1 MKLSHKLVMVSA
13 AVLMGVSPVLGMA
26 ENTVSV
32 QAATKSTN
40 GVHNTYGK
48 NSKVKVTKTMKFV
61 DRNGKK
67 TSKTAPK
74 GGIYTIWNVKNI
86 DGQVYYSIQ
95 TDLKYWI
102 PATATE
108 GTVTYKSGNTT
119 YTLKSDG
126 KKVTTSTSTKKAV
139 KKTNSN
145 KNTKKVVKE
154 STKKTATKTINGVK
168 YYDLGGGAYIK
179 AVNVDG
185 KAASSTSSLSKG
197 TKAKFVSNSYIY
209 DKNGKRISKYQGKS
223 KFVKGDSVTTYGI
236 QTINGKKYYQ
246 LDKKGT
252 AFVRTVNIDGKTTS
266 NQESSVSNDA
276 ESTKKYDYSLK
287 KNAYIYDKNG
297 KRINKYQGKSKLLK
311 GAAIDVYGIE
321 TIKGKDYYQLDKK
334 GTAFVKAS
342 NVTRT
347 VKATSITM
355 KKNAYIYNGNGD
367 TKKKTVKKGKTVKA
381 TEARYIGTKLYYKI
395 GDNQFVKAANVGKIS
410 GPELEPV
417 NEPDGAATVDTG
429 DNTVDPNVTKVT
441 TINVAPLYN
450 IKGQPDNVRAFG
462 EGQSQQVSELRYIAT
477 SATATPELFYKL
489 SSGRGYLKQSDVA
502 VSGKILTPVNTPEQA
517 RADVT
522 VATAADK
529 TKLLQ
534 DINEATSV
542 KNSEAYK
549 FASSDAKAAYD
560 RAITNGTAVNNDATA
575 TIAQVNEADAA
586 IVSAKA
592 KLNGKKITVSSI
604 SNLTPAEVTSIVQLV
619 ATANNVPESSIQLSN
634 SGALTIVTNGYT
646 QVLNLSDYVTQTSA
660 TSTN

>member
-13 AVLMGVSPVLGMA
+13 AALMSVAPLLGTA
-26 ENTVSV
+26 ENVNTV
-32 QAATKSTN
+32 QAAPKKTT
-40 GVHNTYGK
+40 
-48 NSKVKVTKTMKFV
+48 SKKAANNKITLVRNAYVYDK
-61 DRNGKK
+61 NGKRLDK
-67 TSKTAPK
+67 YMGSAKNTTIAK
-74 GGIYTIWNVKNI
+74 GV
-86 DGQVYYSIQ
+86 
-95 TDLKYWI
+95 
-102 PATATE
+102 
-108 GTVTYKSGNTT
+108 TVT
-119 YTLKSDG
+119 
-126 KKVTTSTSTKKAV
+126 STG
-139 KKTNSN
+139 
-145 KNTKKVVKE
+145 
-154 STKKTATKTINGVK
+154 TKTINGVK

-534 DINEATSV
+534 DINEA
-542 KNSEAYK
+542 
-549 FASSDAKAAYD
+549 
-560 RAITNGTAVNNDATA
+560 
-575 TIAQVNEADAA
+575 DAA

>member
-1 MKLSHKLVMVSA
+1 MVSA
-13 AVLMGVSPVLGMA
+13 AALMSVAPLLGTA
-26 ENTVSV
+26 ENVNTV
-32 QAATKSTN
+32 QAAPKKTT
-40 GVHNTYGK
+40 
-48 NSKVKVTKTMKFV
+48 SKKAASNKITLVRNAYVYDK
-61 DRNGKK
+61 NGKRLDK
-67 TSKTAPK
+67 YMGSAKYTTIAK
-74 GGIYTIWNVKNI
+74 GV
-86 DGQVYYSIQ
+86 
-95 TDLKYWI
+95 
-102 PATATE
+102 
-108 GTVTYKSGNTT
+108 TVT
-119 YTLKSDG
+119 
-126 KKVTTSTSTKKAV
+126 STG
-139 KKTNSN
+139 
-145 KNTKKVVKE
+145 
-154 STKKTATKTINGVK
+154 TKTINGVK

-287 KNAYIYDKNG
+287 KNAYIYDNNG

-367 TKKKTVKKGKTVKA
+367 TKKKTVKKGKTIKA

-395 GDNQFVKAANVGKIS
+395 SDNQFVKAANVGKIS

-489 SSGRGYLKQSDVA
+489 SSGRGYLKDTDVA
-502 VSGKILTPVNTPEQA
+502 VSGKTLTPVNTPEQA
-517 RADVT
+517 REDVT
-522 VATAADK
+522 VATAANK
-529 TKLLQ
+529 AKLLQ

-549 FASSDAKAAYD
+549 LASSDVKAAYD
-560 RAITNGTAVNNDATA
+560 KAISDGTAVNNDATA

-592 KLNGKKITVSSI
+592 KLDGKRVAVANMT
-604 SNLTPAEVTSIVQLV
+604 NLTSDEMAAIIKVV
-619 ATANNVPESSIQLSN
+619 ANANNVAESSVQL
-634 SGALTIVTNGYT
+634 TTNGSLSISVNGAA
-646 QVLNLSDYVTQTSA
+646 QILNLGDYVTQA
-660 TSTN
+660 AVANN

>member
-1 MKLSHKLVMVSA
+1 MVSA
-13 AVLMGVSPVLGMA
+13 AALMSVAPLLGTA
-26 ENTVSV
+26 ENVNTV
-32 QAATKSTN
+32 QAAPKKTT
-40 GVHNTYGK
+40 
-48 NSKVKVTKTMKFV
+48 SKKAASNKITLVRNAYVYDK
-61 DRNGKK
+61 NGKRLDK
-67 TSKTAPK
+67 YMGSAKYTTIAK
-74 GGIYTIWNVKNI
+74 GV
-86 DGQVYYSIQ
+86 
-95 TDLKYWI
+95 
-102 PATATE
+102 
-108 GTVTYKSGNTT
+108 TVT
-119 YTLKSDG
+119 
-126 KKVTTSTSTKKAV
+126 STG
-139 KKTNSN
+139 
-145 KNTKKVVKE
+145 
-154 STKKTATKTINGVK
+154 TKTINGVK

-287 KNAYIYDKNG
+287 KNAYIYDNNG

-395 GDNQFVKAANVGKIS
+395 SDNQFVKAANVGKIS

-489 SSGRGYLKQSDVA
+489 SSGRGYLKKSDVA
-502 VSGKILTPVNTPEQA
+502 VSGKILTPVNTLEQA

-522 VATAADK
+522 VATAANK
-529 TKLLQ
+529 AKLLQ

-549 FASSDAKAAYD
+549 LASSDVKAAYD
-560 RAITNGTAVNNDATA
+560 KAISDGTTVNNDATA

-592 KLNGKKITVSSI
+592 KLDGKRVAVANMT
-604 SNLTPAEVTSIVQLV
+604 NLTSDEMAAIIKVV
-619 ATANNVPESSIQLSN
+619 ANANNVAESSVQL
-634 SGALTIVTNGYT
+634 TTNGSLSISVNGAA
-646 QVLNLSDYVTQTSA
+646 QILNLGDYVTQA
-660 TSTN
+660 AVANN

>member
-1 MKLSHKLVMVSA
+1 MVSA
-13 AVLMGVSPVLGMA
+13 AALMSVAPLLGTA
-26 ENTVSV
+26 ENVNTV
-32 QAATKSTN
+32 QAA
-40 GVHNTYGK
+40 
-48 NSKVKVTKTMKFV
+48 
-61 DRNGKK
+61 
-67 TSKTAPK
+67 P
-74 GGIYTIWNVKNI
+74 
-86 DGQVYYSIQ
+86 
-95 TDLKYWI
+95 
-102 PATATE
+102 
-108 GTVTYKSGNTT
+108 
-119 YTLKSDG
+119 
-126 KKVTTSTSTKKAV
+126 
-139 KKTNSN
+139 
-145 KNTKKVVKE
+145 
-154 STKKTATKTINGVK
+154 KKTASKKAASNKITLVRNAYVYDKNGKRLDKYMGSAKYTTIAKGVTVTSTGTKTINGVK

-287 KNAYIYDKNG
+287 KNAYIYDNNG

-395 GDNQFVKAANVGKIS
+395 SDNQFVKAANVGKIS

-489 SSGRGYLKQSDVA
+489 SSGRGYLKKSDVA
-502 VSGKILTPVNTPEQA
+502 VSGKILTPVNTQEQA

-522 VATAADK
+522 VATAANK
-529 TKLLQ
+529 AKLLQ

-542 KNSEAYK
+542 KSSEAYK
-549 FASSDAKAAYD
+549 LASSDVKAAYD
-560 RAITNGTAVNNDATA
+560 KAISDGTTVNNDATA

-592 KLNGKKITVSSI
+592 KLDGKRVAVANMT
-604 SNLTPAEVTSIVQLV
+604 NLTSDEIAAIIKVV
-619 ATANNVPESSIQLSN
+619 ANANNVAESSVQL
-634 SGALTIVTNGYT
+634 TTNGSLSISVNGAA
-646 QVLNLSDYVTQTSA
+646 QILNLGDYVTQA
-660 TSTN
+660 AVANN

>member
-13 AVLMGVSPVLGMA
+13 AALMSVAPLLGTA
-26 ENTVSV
+26 ENVNTV
-32 QAATKSTN
+32 QAAPKKTT
-40 GVHNTYGK
+40 
-48 NSKVKVTKTMKFV
+48 SKKAASNKITLVRNAYVYDK
-61 DRNGKK
+61 NGKRLDK
-67 TSKTAPK
+67 YMGSAKYTTIAK
-74 GGIYTIWNVKNI
+74 GV
-86 DGQVYYSIQ
+86 
-95 TDLKYWI
+95 
-102 PATATE
+102 
-108 GTVTYKSGNTT
+108 TVT
-119 YTLKSDG
+119 
-126 KKVTTSTSTKKAV
+126 STG
-139 KKTNSN
+139 
-145 KNTKKVVKE
+145 
-154 STKKTATKTINGVK
+154 TKTINGVK

-347 VKATSITM
+347 VKVTSITM

-395 GDNQFVKAANVGKIS
+395 SDNQFVKAANVGKIS

-489 SSGRGYLKQSDVA
+489 SSGRGYLKRSDVA

-517 RADVT
+517 REDVT
-522 VATAADK
+522 VATAANK
-529 TKLLQ
+529 AKLLQ

-549 FASSDAKAAYD
+549 LASSDVKAAYD
-560 RAITNGTAVNNDATA
+560 KAISDGTTVNNDATA

-592 KLNGKKITVSSI
+592 KLDGKRVAVANMT
-604 SNLTPAEVTSIVQLV
+604 NLTSDEMAAIIKVV
-619 ATANNVPESSIQLSN
+619 ANANNVAESSVQL
-634 SGALTIVTNGYT
+634 TTNGSLSISVNGAA
-646 QVLNLSDYVTQTSA
+646 QILNLGDYVTQA
-660 TSTN
+660 AVANN

>member
-74 GGIYTIWNVKNI
+74 GGSYTIWNVKNI

-126 KKVTTSTSTKKAV
+126 KKVTTSTSTG
-139 KKTNSN
+139 
-145 KNTKKVVKE
+145 
-154 STKKTATKTINGVK
+154 TKTINGVK

-276 ESTKKYDYSLK
+276 ESIKKYDYSLK

-395 GDNQFVKAANVGKIS
+395 SDNQFVKAANVGKIS

-429 DNTVDPNVTKVT
+429 DNTVDPNVTKAT

-489 SSGRGYLKQSDVA
+489 SSGRGYLKASDVA
-502 VSGKILTPVNTPEQA
+502 VSGKTLTPVNTPEQA
-517 RADVT
+517 REDVT
-522 VATAADK
+522 VATAANK
-529 TKLLQ
+529 AKLLQ

-549 FASSDAKAAYD
+549 LASSDVKAAYD
-560 RAITNGTAVNNDATA
+560 KAISDGTTVNNDATA

-592 KLNGKKITVSSI
+592 KLDGKRVAVANMT
-604 SNLTPAEVTSIVQLV
+604 NLTSDEMAAIIKVV
-619 ATANNVPESSIQLSN
+619 ANANNVAESSVQL
-634 SGALTIVTNGYT
+634 TTNGSLSISVNGAA
-646 QVLNLSDYVTQTSA
+646 QILNLGDYVTQA
-660 TSTN
+660 AVANN

>member
-1 MKLSHKLVMVSA
+1 MVSA
-13 AVLMGVSPVLGMA
+13 AALMSVAPLLGTA
-26 ENTVSV
+26 ENVNTV
-32 QAATKSTN
+32 QAAPKKTT
-40 GVHNTYGK
+40 
-48 NSKVKVTKTMKFV
+48 SKKAASNKITLVRNAYVYDK
-61 DRNGKK
+61 NGKRLDK
-67 TSKTAPK
+67 YMGSAKYTTIAK
-74 GGIYTIWNVKNI
+74 GV
-86 DGQVYYSIQ
+86 
-95 TDLKYWI
+95 
-102 PATATE
+102 
-108 GTVTYKSGNTT
+108 TVT
-119 YTLKSDG
+119 
-126 KKVTTSTSTKKAV
+126 STG
-139 KKTNSN
+139 
-145 KNTKKVVKE
+145 
-154 STKKTATKTINGVK
+154 TKTINGVK

-287 KNAYIYDKNG
+287 KNAYIYDNNG

-395 GDNQFVKAANVGKIS
+395 SDNQFVKAANVGKIS

-489 SSGRGYLKQSDVA
+489 SSGRGYLKDTDVA
-502 VSGKILTPVNTPEQA
+502 VSGKTLTPVNTPEQA

-522 VATAADK
+522 VATAANK
-529 TKLLQ
+529 AKLLQ

-549 FASSDAKAAYD
+549 LASSDVKAAYD
-560 RAITNGTAVNNDATA
+560 KAISDGTTVNNDATA

-592 KLNGKKITVSSI
+592 KLDGKRVAVANMT
-604 SNLTPAEVTSIVQLV
+604 NLTSDEIAAIIKVV
-619 ATANNVPESSIQLSN
+619 ANANNVAESSVQL
-634 SGALTIVTNGYT
+634 TTNGSLSISVNGAA
-646 QVLNLSDYVTQTSA
+646 QILNLGDYVTQA
-660 TSTN
+660 AVANN

>member
-13 AVLMGVSPVLGMA
+13 AALMSVAPLLGTA
-26 ENTVSV
+26 ENVNTV
-32 QAATKSTN
+32 QAAPKKTT
-40 GVHNTYGK
+40 
-48 NSKVKVTKTMKFV
+48 SKKAANNKITLVRNAYVYDK
-61 DRNGKK
+61 NGKRLDK
-67 TSKTAPK
+67 YMGSAKYTTIAK
-74 GGIYTIWNVKNI
+74 GV
-86 DGQVYYSIQ
+86 
-95 TDLKYWI
+95 
-102 PATATE
+102 
-108 GTVTYKSGNTT
+108 TVT
-119 YTLKSDG
+119 
-126 KKVTTSTSTKKAV
+126 STG
-139 KKTNSN
+139 
-145 KNTKKVVKE
+145 
-154 STKKTATKTINGVK
+154 TKTINGVK

-287 KNAYIYDKNG
+287 KNAYIYDNNG

-395 GDNQFVKAANVGKIS
+395 SDNQFVKAANVGKIS

-502 VSGKILTPVNTPEQA
+502 VSGKTLIIPVNTPEQA
-517 RADVT
+517 REDVT
-522 VATAADK
+522 VATAANK
-529 TKLLQ
+529 AKLLQ

-542 KNSEAYK
+542 KSSKAYK
-549 FASSDAKAAYD
+549 LASSDVKAAYD
-560 RAITNGTAVNNDATA
+560 KAISDGTIVNNDATA

-592 KLNGKKITVSSI
+592 KLDGKRVAVANMT
-604 SNLTPAEVTSIVQLV
+604 NLTSDEMAAIIKVV
-619 ATANNVPESSIQLSN
+619 ANANNVAESSVQL
-634 SGALTIVTNGYT
+634 TTNGSLSISVNGAA
-646 QVLNLSDYVTQTSA
+646 QILNLGDYVTQA
-660 TSTN
+660 AVANN

>member
-1 MKLSHKLVMVSA
+1 MRYLSMKLSHKLVMVSA
-13 AVLMGVSPVLGMA
+13 AALMSVAPLLGTA
-26 ENTVSV
+26 ENVNTV
-32 QAATKSTN
+32 QAAPKKTT
-40 GVHNTYGK
+40 
-48 NSKVKVTKTMKFV
+48 SKKAASNKITLVRNAYVYDK
-61 DRNGKK
+61 NGKRLDK
-67 TSKTAPK
+67 YMGSAKYTTIAK
-74 GGIYTIWNVKNI
+74 GV
-86 DGQVYYSIQ
+86 
-95 TDLKYWI
+95 
-102 PATATE
+102 
-108 GTVTYKSGNTT
+108 TVT
-119 YTLKSDG
+119 
-126 KKVTTSTSTKKAV
+126 STG
-139 KKTNSN
+139 
-145 KNTKKVVKE
+145 
-154 STKKTATKTINGVK
+154 TKTINGVK

-276 ESTKKYDYSLK
+276 ESTKRYDYSLK

-395 GDNQFVKAANVGKIS
+395 SDNQFVKAANVGKIS

-489 SSGRGYLKQSDVA
+489 SSGRGYLKDTDVA
-502 VSGKILTPVNTPEQA
+502 VSGKTLTPVNTPEQA
-517 RADVT
+517 REDVT
-522 VATAADK
+522 VATAANK
-529 TKLLQ
+529 AKLLQ

-549 FASSDAKAAYD
+549 LASSDVKAAYD
-560 RAITNGTAVNNDATA
+560 KAISDGTTVNNDATA

-592 KLNGKKITVSSI
+592 KLDGKRVAVANMT
-604 SNLTPAEVTSIVQLV
+604 NLTSDEMAAIIKVV
-619 ATANNVPESSIQLSN
+619 ANANNVAESSVQL
-634 SGALTIVTNGYT
+634 TTNGSLSISVNGAA
-646 QVLNLSDYVTQTSA
+646 QILNLGDYVTQA
-660 TSTN
+660 AVANN

>member
-1 MKLSHKLVMVSA
+1 MVSA
-13 AVLMGVSPVLGMA
+13 AALMSVAPLLGTA
-26 ENTVSV
+26 ENVNTV
-32 QAATKSTN
+32 QAAPKKTT
-40 GVHNTYGK
+40 
-48 NSKVKVTKTMKFV
+48 SKKAASNKITLVRNAYVYDK
-61 DRNGKK
+61 NGKRLDK
-67 TSKTAPK
+67 YMGSAKYTTIAK
-74 GGIYTIWNVKNI
+74 GV
-86 DGQVYYSIQ
+86 
-95 TDLKYWI
+95 
-102 PATATE
+102 
-108 GTVTYKSGNTT
+108 TVT
-119 YTLKSDG
+119 
-126 KKVTTSTSTKKAV
+126 STG
-139 KKTNSN
+139 
-145 KNTKKVVKE
+145 
-154 STKKTATKTINGVK
+154 TKTINGVK

-395 GDNQFVKAANVGKIS
+395 SDNQFVKAANVGKIS

-489 SSGRGYLKQSDVA
+489 SSGRGYLKASDVA
-502 VSGKILTPVNTPEQA
+502 VSGKTLTPVNTQEQA
-517 RADVT
+517 REDVT
-522 VATAADK
+522 VATAANK
-529 TKLLQ
+529 AKLLQ

-549 FASSDAKAAYD
+549 LASSDVKAAYD
-560 RAITNGTAVNNDATA
+560 KAISDGTTVNNDATA

-592 KLNGKKITVSSI
+592 KLDGKRVAVANMT
-604 SNLTPAEVTSIVQLV
+604 NLTSDEIAAIIKVV
-619 ATANNVPESSIQLSN
+619 ANANNVAESSVQL
-634 SGALTIVTNGYT
+634 TTNGSLSISVNGAA
-646 QVLNLSDYVTQTSA
+646 QILNLGDYVTQA
-660 TSTN
+660 AVANN

>member
-1 MKLSHKLVMVSA
+1 MVSA
-13 AVLMGVSPVLGMA
+13 AALMSVAPLLGTA
-26 ENTVSV
+26 ENVNTV
-32 QAATKSTN
+32 QAAPKKTT
-40 GVHNTYGK
+40 
-48 NSKVKVTKTMKFV
+48 SKKAASNKITLVRNAYVYDK
-61 DRNGKK
+61 NGKRLDK
-67 TSKTAPK
+67 YMGSAKYTTIAK
-74 GGIYTIWNVKNI
+74 GV
-86 DGQVYYSIQ
+86 
-95 TDLKYWI
+95 
-102 PATATE
+102 
-108 GTVTYKSGNTT
+108 TVT
-119 YTLKSDG
+119 
-126 KKVTTSTSTKKAV
+126 STG
-139 KKTNSN
+139 
-145 KNTKKVVKE
+145 
-154 STKKTATKTINGVK
+154 TKTINGVK

-287 KNAYIYDKNG
+287 KNAYIYDNNG

-395 GDNQFVKAANVGKIS
+395 SDNQFVKAANVGKIS

-489 SSGRGYLKQSDVA
+489 SSGRGYLKDSDVA
-502 VSGKILTPVNTPEQA
+502 VSGKTLTPVNTPEQA
-517 RADVT
+517 REDVT
-522 VATAADK
+522 VATAANK
-529 TKLLQ
+529 AKLLQ

-542 KNSEAYK
+542 KSSEAYK
-549 FASSDAKAAYD
+549 LASSDVKAAYD
-560 RAITNGTAVNNDATA
+560 KAISDGTTVNNDATA

-592 KLNGKKITVSSI
+592 KLDGKRVAVANMT
-604 SNLTPAEVTSIVQLV
+604 NLTSDEMAAIIKVV
-619 ATANNVPESSIQLSN
+619 ANANNVAESSVQL
-634 SGALTIVTNGYT
+634 TTNGSLSISVNGAA
-646 QVLNLSDYVTQTSA
+646 QILNLGDYVTQA
-660 TSTN
+660 AVANN

>member
-13 AVLMGVSPVLGMA
+13 AALMSVAPLLGTA
-26 ENTVSV
+26 ENVNTV
-32 QAATKSTN
+32 QAAPKKTT
-40 GVHNTYGK
+40 
-48 NSKVKVTKTMKFV
+48 SKKAASNKITLVRNAYVYDK
-61 DRNGKK
+61 NGKRLDK
-67 TSKTAPK
+67 YMGSAKYTTIAK
-74 GGIYTIWNVKNI
+74 GV
-86 DGQVYYSIQ
+86 
-95 TDLKYWI
+95 
-102 PATATE
+102 
-108 GTVTYKSGNTT
+108 TVT
-119 YTLKSDG
+119 
-126 KKVTTSTSTKKAV
+126 STG
-139 KKTNSN
+139 
-145 KNTKKVVKE
+145 
-154 STKKTATKTINGVK
+154 TKTINGVK

-266 NQESSVSNDA
+266 SQESSVSNDA

-287 KNAYIYDKNG
+287 KNAYIYDNNG

-395 GDNQFVKAANVGKIS
+395 SDNQFVKAANVGKIS

-502 VSGKILTPVNTPEQA
+502 VSGKTLTPVNTREQA
-517 RADVT
+517 REDVT
-522 VATAADK
+522 VATAANK
-529 TKLLQ
+529 AKLLQ

-549 FASSDAKAAYD
+549 LASSDVKAAYD
-560 RAITNGTAVNNDATA
+560 KAISDGTTVNNDATA

-592 KLNGKKITVSSI
+592 KLDGKRVAVANMT
-604 SNLTPAEVTSIVQLV
+604 NLTSDEMAAIIKVV
-619 ATANNVPESSIQLSN
+619 ANANNVAESSVQL
-634 SGALTIVTNGYT
+634 TTNGSLSISVNGAA
-646 QVLNLSDYVTQTSA
+646 QILNLGDYVTQA
-660 TSTN
+660 AVANN

>member
-13 AVLMGVSPVLGMA
+13 AALMSVAPLLGTA
-26 ENTVSV
+26 ENVNTV
-32 QAATKSTN
+32 QAAPKKTT
-40 GVHNTYGK
+40 
-48 NSKVKVTKTMKFV
+48 SKKAASNKITLVRNAYVYDK
-61 DRNGKK
+61 NGKRLDK
-67 TSKTAPK
+67 YMGSAKYTTIAK
-74 GGIYTIWNVKNI
+74 GV
-86 DGQVYYSIQ
+86 
-95 TDLKYWI
+95 
-102 PATATE
+102 
-108 GTVTYKSGNTT
+108 TVT
-119 YTLKSDG
+119 
-126 KKVTTSTSTKKAV
+126 STG
-139 KKTNSN
+139 
-145 KNTKKVVKE
+145 
-154 STKKTATKTINGVK
+154 TKTINGVK

-287 KNAYIYDKNG
+287 KNAYIYDNNG

-395 GDNQFVKAANVGKIS
+395 SDNQFVKAANVGKIS

-489 SSGRGYLKQSDVA
+489 SSGRGYLKDSDVA
-502 VSGKILTPVNTPEQA
+502 VSGKTLTPVNTLEQA
-517 RADVT
+517 KEDVT
-522 VATAADK
+522 VATAANK
-529 TKLLQ
+529 AKLLQ

-549 FASSDAKAAYD
+549 LASSDVKAAYD
-560 RAITNGTAVNNDATA
+560 KAISDGTTVNNDATA

-592 KLNGKKITVSSI
+592 KLDGKRVAVANMT
-604 SNLTPAEVTSIVQLV
+604 NLTSDEMAAIIKVV
-619 ATANNVPESSIQLSN
+619 ANANNVAESSVQL
-634 SGALTIVTNGYT
+634 TTNGSLSISVNGAA
-646 QVLNLSDYVTQTSA
+646 QILNLGDYVTQA
-660 TSTN
+660 AVANN

>member
-1 MKLSHKLVMVSA
+1 MVSA
-13 AVLMGVSPVLGMA
+13 AALMSVAPLLGTA
-26 ENTVSV
+26 ENVNTV
-32 QAATKSTN
+32 QAAPKKTT
-40 GVHNTYGK
+40 
-48 NSKVKVTKTMKFV
+48 SKKAASNKITLVRNAYVYDK
-61 DRNGKK
+61 NGKRLDK
-67 TSKTAPK
+67 YMGSAKYTTIAK
-74 GGIYTIWNVKNI
+74 GV
-86 DGQVYYSIQ
+86 
-95 TDLKYWI
+95 
-102 PATATE
+102 
-108 GTVTYKSGNTT
+108 TVT
-119 YTLKSDG
+119 
-126 KKVTTSTSTKKAV
+126 STG
-139 KKTNSN
+139 
-145 KNTKKVVKE
+145 
-154 STKKTATKTINGVK
+154 TKTINGVK

-287 KNAYIYDKNG
+287 KNAYIYDNNG

-395 GDNQFVKAANVGKIS
+395 SDNQFVKAANVGKIS

-489 SSGRGYLKQSDVA
+489 SSGRGYLKYSDVA
-502 VSGKILTPVNTPEQA
+502 VSGKTLTPVNTPEQA

-522 VATAADK
+522 VATAANK
-529 TKLLQ
+529 AKLLQ

-549 FASSDAKAAYD
+549 LASSDVKAAYD
-560 RAITNGTAVNNDATA
+560 KAISDGTTVNNDATA

-592 KLNGKKITVSSI
+592 KLDGKRVAVANMT
-604 SNLTPAEVTSIVQLV
+604 NLTSDEMAAIIKVV
-619 ATANNVPESSIQLSN
+619 ANANNVAESSVQL
-634 SGALTIVTNGYT
+634 TTNGSLSISVNGAA
-646 QVLNLSDYVTQTSA
+646 QILNLGDYVTQA
-660 TSTN
+660 AVANN

>member
-1 MKLSHKLVMVSA
+1 MVSA
-13 AVLMGVSPVLGMA
+13 AALMSVAPLLGTA
-26 ENTVSV
+26 ENVNTV
-32 QAATKSTN
+32 QAA
-40 GVHNTYGK
+40 
-48 NSKVKVTKTMKFV
+48 
-61 DRNGKK
+61 
-67 TSKTAPK
+67 P
-74 GGIYTIWNVKNI
+74 
-86 DGQVYYSIQ
+86 
-95 TDLKYWI
+95 
-102 PATATE
+102 
-108 GTVTYKSGNTT
+108 
-119 YTLKSDG
+119 
-126 KKVTTSTSTKKAV
+126 
-139 KKTNSN
+139 
-145 KNTKKVVKE
+145 
-154 STKKTATKTINGVK
+154 KKTASKKAASNKITLVRNAYVYDKNGKRLDKYMGSAKYTTIAKGVTVTSTGTKTINGVK

-287 KNAYIYDKNG
+287 KNAYIYDNNG

-395 GDNQFVKAANVGKIS
+395 SDNQFVKAANVGKIS

-489 SSGRGYLKQSDVA
+489 SSGRGYLKDSDVA
-502 VSGKILTPVNTPEQA
+502 VSGKTLTPVNTQEQA
-517 RADVT
+517 KEDVT
-522 VATAADK
+522 VATAANK
-529 TKLLQ
+529 AKLLQ

-549 FASSDAKAAYD
+549 LASSDVKAAYD
-560 RAITNGTAVNNDATA
+560 KAISDGTAVNNDATA

-592 KLNGKKITVSSI
+592 KLDGKRVAVANMT
-604 SNLTPAEVTSIVQLV
+604 NLTSDEMAAIIKVV
-619 ATANNVPESSIQLSN
+619 ANANNVAESSVQL
-634 SGALTIVTNGYT
+634 TTNGSLSISVNGAA
-646 QVLNLSDYVTQTSA
+646 QILNLGDYVTQA
-660 TSTN
+660 AVANN

>member
-1 MKLSHKLVMVSA
+1 MVSA
-13 AVLMGVSPVLGMA
+13 AALMSVAPLLGTA
-26 ENTVSV
+26 ENVNTV
-32 QAATKSTN
+32 QAAPKKTT
-40 GVHNTYGK
+40 
-48 NSKVKVTKTMKFV
+48 SKKAASNKITLVRNAYVYDK
-61 DRNGKK
+61 NGKRLDK
-67 TSKTAPK
+67 YMGSAKYTTIAK
-74 GGIYTIWNVKNI
+74 GV
-86 DGQVYYSIQ
+86 
-95 TDLKYWI
+95 
-102 PATATE
+102 
-108 GTVTYKSGNTT
+108 TVT
-119 YTLKSDG
+119 
-126 KKVTTSTSTKKAV
+126 STG
-139 KKTNSN
+139 
-145 KNTKKVVKE
+145 
-154 STKKTATKTINGVK
+154 TKTINGVK

-287 KNAYIYDKNG
+287 KNAYIYDNNG

-347 VKATSITM
+347 VKVTSITM

-395 GDNQFVKAANVGKIS
+395 SDNQFVKAANVGKIS

-489 SSGRGYLKQSDVA
+489 SSGRGYLKASDVA
-502 VSGKILTPVNTPEQA
+502 VSGKTLTPVNTQEQA
-517 RADVT
+517 KEDVT
-522 VATAADK
+522 VATAANK
-529 TKLLQ
+529 AKLLQ

-549 FASSDAKAAYD
+549 LASSDVKAAYD
-560 RAITNGTAVNNDATA
+560 KAISDGTTVNNDATA

-592 KLNGKKITVSSI
+592 KLDGKRVAVANMT
-604 SNLTPAEVTSIVQLV
+604 NLTSDEMAAIIKVV
-619 ATANNVPESSIQLSN
+619 ANANNVAESSVQL
-634 SGALTIVTNGYT
+634 TTNGSLSISVNGAA
-646 QVLNLSDYVTQTSA
+646 QILNLGDYVTQA
-660 TSTN
+660 AVANN

>member
-1 MKLSHKLVMVSA
+1 MVSA
-13 AVLMGVSPVLGMA
+13 AALMSVAPLLGTA
-26 ENTVSV
+26 ENVNTV
-32 QAATKSTN
+32 QAAPKKTT
-40 GVHNTYGK
+40 
-48 NSKVKVTKTMKFV
+48 SKKAASNKITLVRNAYVYDK
-61 DRNGKK
+61 NGKRLDK
-67 TSKTAPK
+67 YMGSAKYTTIAK
-74 GGIYTIWNVKNI
+74 GV
-86 DGQVYYSIQ
+86 
-95 TDLKYWI
+95 
-102 PATATE
+102 
-108 GTVTYKSGNTT
+108 TVT
-119 YTLKSDG
+119 
-126 KKVTTSTSTKKAV
+126 STG
-139 KKTNSN
+139 
-145 KNTKKVVKE
+145 
-154 STKKTATKTINGVK
+154 TKTINGVK

-287 KNAYIYDKNG
+287 KNAYIYDNNG

-395 GDNQFVKAANVGKIS
+395 SDNQFVKAANVGKIS

-502 VSGKILTPVNTPEQA
+502 VSGKTLTPVNTQEQA
-517 RADVT
+517 REDVT
-522 VATAADK
+522 VATAANK
-529 TKLLQ
+529 AKLLQ

-542 KNSEAYK
+542 KSSEAYK
-549 FASSDAKAAYD
+549 LASSDVKAAYD
-560 RAITNGTAVNNDATA
+560 KAISDGTTVNNDATA

-592 KLNGKKITVSSI
+592 KLDGKRVAVANMT
-604 SNLTPAEVTSIVQLV
+604 NLTSDEMAAIIKVV
-619 ATANNVPESSIQLSN
+619 ANANNVAESSVQL
-634 SGALTIVTNGYT
+634 TTNGSLSISVNGAA
-646 QVLNLSDYVTQTSA
+646 QILNLGDYVTQA
-660 TSTN
+660 AVANN

>member
-13 AVLMGVSPVLGMA
+13 AALMSVVPLLGTA
-26 ENTVSV
+26 ENVNTV
-32 QAATKSTN
+32 QAAPKKTT
-40 GVHNTYGK
+40 
-48 NSKVKVTKTMKFV
+48 SKKAASNKITLVRNAYVYDK
-61 DRNGKK
+61 NGKRLDK
-67 TSKTAPK
+67 YMGSAKYTTIAK
-74 GGIYTIWNVKNI
+74 GV
-86 DGQVYYSIQ
+86 
-95 TDLKYWI
+95 
-102 PATATE
+102 
-108 GTVTYKSGNTT
+108 TVT
-119 YTLKSDG
+119 
-126 KKVTTSTSTKKAV
+126 STG
-139 KKTNSN
+139 
-145 KNTKKVVKE
+145 
-154 STKKTATKTINGVK
+154 TKTINGVK

-287 KNAYIYDKNG
+287 KNAYIYDNNG

-395 GDNQFVKAANVGKIS
+395 SDNQFVKAANVGKIS

-489 SSGRGYLKQSDVA
+489 SSGRGYLKDTDVA
-502 VSGKILTPVNTPEQA
+502 VSGKTLTPVNTPEQA
-517 RADVT
+517 REDVT
-522 VATAADK
+522 VATAANK
-529 TKLLQ
+529 AKLLQ

-549 FASSDAKAAYD
+549 LASSDVKAAYD
-560 RAITNGTAVNNDATA
+560 KAISDGTTVNNDATA

-592 KLNGKKITVSSI
+592 KLDGKRVAVANMTNLTSDEMAAIIKVVANASNVAESSVQLTTNGSLSI
-604 SNLTPAEVTSIVQLV
+604 SVN
-619 ATANNVPESSIQLSN
+619 
-634 SGALTIVTNGYT
+634 GAAQI
-646 QVLNLSDYVTQTSA
+646 LNLGDYVTQA
-660 TSTN
+660 AVANN

>member
-13 AVLMGVSPVLGMA
+13 AALMSVAPLLGTA
-26 ENTVSV
+26 ENVNTV
-32 QAATKSTN
+32 QAA
-40 GVHNTYGK
+40 
-48 NSKVKVTKTMKFV
+48 
-61 DRNGKK
+61 
-67 TSKTAPK
+67 P
-74 GGIYTIWNVKNI
+74 
-86 DGQVYYSIQ
+86 
-95 TDLKYWI
+95 
-102 PATATE
+102 
-108 GTVTYKSGNTT
+108 
-119 YTLKSDG
+119 
-126 KKVTTSTSTKKAV
+126 
-139 KKTNSN
+139 
-145 KNTKKVVKE
+145 
-154 STKKTATKTINGVK
+154 KKTASKKAASNKITLVRNAYVYDKNGKRLDKYMGSAKYTTIAKGVTVTSTGTKTINGVK

-266 NQESSVSNDA
+266 SQESSVSNDA

-297 KRINKYQGKSKLLK
+297 KRINKYQGKSKILK

-395 GDNQFVKAANVGKIS
+395 SDNQFVKAANVGKIS

-489 SSGRGYLKQSDVA
+489 SSGRGYLKKSDVA

-522 VATAADK
+522 VATAANK
-529 TKLLQ
+529 AKLLQ

-549 FASSDAKAAYD
+549 LASSDVKAAYD
-560 RAITNGTAVNNDATA
+560 KAISDGTTVNNDATA

-592 KLNGKKITVSSI
+592 KLDGKRVAVANMT
-604 SNLTPAEVTSIVQLV
+604 NLTSDEMAAIIKVV
-619 ATANNVPESSIQLSN
+619 ANANNVAESSVQL
-634 SGALTIVTNGYT
+634 TTNGSLSISVNGAA
-646 QVLNLSDYVTQTSA
+646 QILNLGDYVTQA
-660 TSTN
+660 AVANN

>member
-1 MKLSHKLVMVSA
+1 MVSA
-13 AVLMGVSPVLGMA
+13 AALMSVAPLLGTA
-26 ENTVSV
+26 ENVNTV
-32 QAATKSTN
+32 QAAPKKTT
-40 GVHNTYGK
+40 
-48 NSKVKVTKTMKFV
+48 SKKAASNKITLVRNAYVYDK
-61 DRNGKK
+61 NGKRLDK
-67 TSKTAPK
+67 YMGSAKYTTIAK
-74 GGIYTIWNVKNI
+74 GV
-86 DGQVYYSIQ
+86 
-95 TDLKYWI
+95 
-102 PATATE
+102 
-108 GTVTYKSGNTT
+108 TVT
-119 YTLKSDG
+119 
-126 KKVTTSTSTKKAV
+126 STG
-139 KKTNSN
+139 
-145 KNTKKVVKE
+145 
-154 STKKTATKTINGVK
+154 TKTINGVK

-185 KAASSTSSLSKG
+185 KAASSISSLSKG

-287 KNAYIYDKNG
+287 KNAYIYDNNG

-395 GDNQFVKAANVGKIS
+395 SDNQFVKAANVGKIS

-489 SSGRGYLKQSDVA
+489 SSGRGYLKKSDVA
-502 VSGKILTPVNTPEQA
+502 VSGKTLTPVNTPEQA
-517 RADVT
+517 REDVT
-522 VATAADK
+522 VATAANK
-529 TKLLQ
+529 AKLLQ

-549 FASSDAKAAYD
+549 LASSDVKAAYD
-560 RAITNGTAVNNDATA
+560 KAISDGTTVNNDATA

-592 KLNGKKITVSSI
+592 KLDGKRVAVANMT
-604 SNLTPAEVTSIVQLV
+604 NLTSDEMAAIIKVV
-619 ATANNVPESSIQLSN
+619 ANANNVAESSVQL
-634 SGALTIVTNGYT
+634 TTNGSLSISVNGAA
-646 QVLNLSDYVTQTSA
+646 QILNLGDYVTQA
-660 TSTN
+660 AVANN

>member
-1 MKLSHKLVMVSA
+1 MVSA
-13 AVLMGVSPVLGMA
+13 AALMSVAPLLGTA
-26 ENTVSV
+26 ENVNTV
-32 QAATKSTN
+32 QAAPKKTT
-40 GVHNTYGK
+40 
-48 NSKVKVTKTMKFV
+48 SKKAASNKITLVRNAYVYDK
-61 DRNGKK
+61 NGKRLDK
-67 TSKTAPK
+67 YMGSAKYTTIAK
-74 GGIYTIWNVKNI
+74 GV
-86 DGQVYYSIQ
+86 
-95 TDLKYWI
+95 
-102 PATATE
+102 
-108 GTVTYKSGNTT
+108 TVT
-119 YTLKSDG
+119 
-126 KKVTTSTSTKKAV
+126 STG
-139 KKTNSN
+139 
-145 KNTKKVVKE
+145 
-154 STKKTATKTINGVK
+154 TKTINGVK

-287 KNAYIYDKNG
+287 KNAYIYDNNG

-395 GDNQFVKAANVGKIS
+395 SDNQFVKAANVGKIS

-489 SSGRGYLKQSDVA
+489 SSGRGYLKDSDVA
-502 VSGKILTPVNTPEQA
+502 VSGKTLTPVNTPEQA
-517 RADVT
+517 REDVT
-522 VATAADK
+522 VATAANK
-529 TKLLQ
+529 AKLLQ

-542 KNSEAYK
+542 KGSEAYK
-549 FASSDAKAAYD
+549 LASSDVKAAYD
-560 RAITNGTAVNNDATA
+560 KAISDGTTVNNDATA

-592 KLNGKKITVSSI
+592 KLDGKRVAVANMT
-604 SNLTPAEVTSIVQLV
+604 NLTSDEMAAIIKVV
-619 ATANNVPESSIQLSN
+619 ANANNVAESSVQL
-634 SGALTIVTNGYT
+634 TTNGSLSISVNGAA
-646 QVLNLSDYVTQTSA
+646 QILNLGDYVTQA
-660 TSTN
+660 AVANN

>member
-1 MKLSHKLVMVSA
+1 MVSA
-13 AVLMGVSPVLGMA
+13 AALMSVAPLLGTA
-26 ENTVSV
+26 ENVNTV
-32 QAATKSTN
+32 QAAPKKTT
-40 GVHNTYGK
+40 
-48 NSKVKVTKTMKFV
+48 SKKAASNKITLVRNAYVYDK
-61 DRNGKK
+61 NGKRLDK
-67 TSKTAPK
+67 YMGSAKYTTIAK
-74 GGIYTIWNVKNI
+74 GV
-86 DGQVYYSIQ
+86 
-95 TDLKYWI
+95 
-102 PATATE
+102 
-108 GTVTYKSGNTT
+108 TVT
-119 YTLKSDG
+119 
-126 KKVTTSTSTKKAV
+126 STG
-139 KKTNSN
+139 
-145 KNTKKVVKE
+145 
-154 STKKTATKTINGVK
+154 TKTINGVK

-287 KNAYIYDKNG
+287 KNAYIYDNNG

-311 GAAIDVYGIE
+311 GASINVYGIE

-395 GDNQFVKAANVGKIS
+395 SDNQFVKAANVGKIS

-489 SSGRGYLKQSDVA
+489 SSGRGYLKKSDVA
-502 VSGKILTPVNTPEQA
+502 VSGKILTPVNTLEQA

-522 VATAADK
+522 VATAANK
-529 TKLLQ
+529 AKLLQ

-542 KNSEAYK
+542 KSSEAYK
-549 FASSDAKAAYD
+549 LASSDVKAAYD
-560 RAITNGTAVNNDATA
+560 KAISDGTTVNNDATA

-592 KLNGKKITVSSI
+592 KLDGKRVAVANMT
-604 SNLTPAEVTSIVQLV
+604 NLTSDEMAAIIKVV
-619 ATANNVPESSIQLSN
+619 ANANNVAESSVQL
-634 SGALTIVTNGYT
+634 TTNGSLSISVNGAA
-646 QVLNLSDYVTQTSA
+646 QILNLGDYVTQA
-660 TSTN
+660 AVANN

>member
-1 MKLSHKLVMVSA
+1 MVSA
-13 AVLMGVSPVLGMA
+13 AALMSVAPLLGTA
-26 ENTVSV
+26 ENVNTV
-32 QAATKSTN
+32 QAAPKKTT
-40 GVHNTYGK
+40 
-48 NSKVKVTKTMKFV
+48 SKKAASNKITLVRNAYVYDK
-61 DRNGKK
+61 NGKRLDK
-67 TSKTAPK
+67 YMGSAKYTTIAK
-74 GGIYTIWNVKNI
+74 GV
-86 DGQVYYSIQ
+86 
-95 TDLKYWI
+95 
-102 PATATE
+102 
-108 GTVTYKSGNTT
+108 TVT
-119 YTLKSDG
+119 
-126 KKVTTSTSTKKAV
+126 STG
-139 KKTNSN
+139 
-145 KNTKKVVKE
+145 
-154 STKKTATKTINGVK
+154 TKTINGVK

-287 KNAYIYDKNG
+287 KNAYIYDNNG

-395 GDNQFVKAANVGKIS
+395 SDNQFVKAANVGKIS

-489 SSGRGYLKQSDVA
+489 SSGRGYLKASDVA
-502 VSGKILTPVNTPEQA
+502 VSGKTLTPVNTQEQA
-517 RADVT
+517 REDVT
-522 VATAADK
+522 VATAANK
-529 TKLLQ
+529 AKLLQ

-549 FASSDAKAAYD
+549 LASSDVKAAYD
-560 RAITNGTAVNNDATA
+560 KAISDGTAVNNDATA

-592 KLNGKKITVSSI
+592 KLDGKRVAVANMT
-604 SNLTPAEVTSIVQLV
+604 NLTSDEMAAIIKVV
-619 ATANNVPESSIQLSN
+619 ANANNVAESSVQL
-634 SGALTIVTNGYT
+634 TTNGSLSISVNGAA
-646 QVLNLSDYVTQTSA
+646 QILNLGDYVTQA
-660 TSTN
+660 AVANN

>member
-1 MKLSHKLVMVSA
+1 MVSA
-13 AVLMGVSPVLGMA
+13 AALMSVAPLLGTA
-26 ENTVSV
+26 ENVNTV
-32 QAATKSTN
+32 QAA
-40 GVHNTYGK
+40 
-48 NSKVKVTKTMKFV
+48 
-61 DRNGKK
+61 
-67 TSKTAPK
+67 P
-74 GGIYTIWNVKNI
+74 
-86 DGQVYYSIQ
+86 
-95 TDLKYWI
+95 
-102 PATATE
+102 
-108 GTVTYKSGNTT
+108 
-119 YTLKSDG
+119 
-126 KKVTTSTSTKKAV
+126 
-139 KKTNSN
+139 
-145 KNTKKVVKE
+145 
-154 STKKTATKTINGVK
+154 KKTASKKAASNKITLVRNAYVYDKNGKRLDKYMGSAKYTTIAKGVTVTSTGTKTINGVK

-287 KNAYIYDKNG
+287 KNAYIYDNNG

-367 TKKKTVKKGKTVKA
+367 TKKKTVKKGKTIKA

-395 GDNQFVKAANVGKIS
+395 SDNQFVKAANVGKIS

-502 VSGKILTPVNTPEQA
+502 VSGKILTPVNTREQA
-517 RADVT
+517 REDVT
-522 VATAADK
+522 VATAANK
-529 TKLLQ
+529 AKLLQ

-549 FASSDAKAAYD
+549 LASSDVKAAYD
-560 RAITNGTAVNNDATA
+560 KAISDGTTVNNDATA

-586 IVSAKA
+586 IVSAKS
-592 KLNGKKITVSSI
+592 KLDGKRVAVANMT
-604 SNLTPAEVTSIVQLV
+604 NLTSDEMAAIIKVV
-619 ATANNVPESSIQLSN
+619 ANANNVAESSVQL
-634 SGALTIVTNGYT
+634 TTNGSLSISVNGAA
-646 QVLNLSDYVTQTSA
+646 QILNLGDYVTQA
-660 TSTN
+660 AVANN

>member
-1 MKLSHKLVMVSA
+1 MVSA
-13 AVLMGVSPVLGMA
+13 AALMSVAPLLGTA
-26 ENTVSV
+26 ENVNTV
-32 QAATKSTN
+32 QAAPKKTT
-40 GVHNTYGK
+40 
-48 NSKVKVTKTMKFV
+48 SKKAASNKITLVRNAYVYDK
-61 DRNGKK
+61 NGKRLDK
-67 TSKTAPK
+67 YMGSAKYTTIAK
-74 GGIYTIWNVKNI
+74 GV
-86 DGQVYYSIQ
+86 
-95 TDLKYWI
+95 
-102 PATATE
+102 
-108 GTVTYKSGNTT
+108 TVT
-119 YTLKSDG
+119 
-126 KKVTTSTSTKKAV
+126 STG
-139 KKTNSN
+139 
-145 KNTKKVVKE
+145 
-154 STKKTATKTINGVK
+154 TKTINGVK

-287 KNAYIYDKNG
+287 KNAYIYDNNG

-395 GDNQFVKAANVGKIS
+395 SDNQFVKAANVGKIS

-489 SSGRGYLKQSDVA
+489 SSGRGYLKASDVA
-502 VSGKILTPVNTPEQA
+502 VSGKTLTPVNTPEQA
-517 RADVT
+517 KEDVT
-522 VATAADK
+522 VATAANK
-529 TKLLQ
+529 AKLLQ

-549 FASSDAKAAYD
+549 LASSDVKAAYD
-560 RAITNGTAVNNDATA
+560 KAISDGTIVNNDATA

-592 KLNGKKITVSSI
+592 KLDGKRVAVANMT
-604 SNLTPAEVTSIVQLV
+604 NLTSDEMAAIIKVV
-619 ATANNVPESSIQLSN
+619 ANANNVAESSVQL
-634 SGALTIVTNGYT
+634 TTNGSLSISVNGAA
-646 QVLNLSDYVTQTSA
+646 QILNLGDYVTQA
-660 TSTN
+660 AVANN

>member
-1 MKLSHKLVMVSA
+1 MVSA
-13 AVLMGVSPVLGMA
+13 AALMSVAPLLGTA
-26 ENTVSV
+26 ENVNTV
-32 QAATKSTN
+32 QAA
-40 GVHNTYGK
+40 
-48 NSKVKVTKTMKFV
+48 
-61 DRNGKK
+61 
-67 TSKTAPK
+67 P
-74 GGIYTIWNVKNI
+74 
-86 DGQVYYSIQ
+86 
-95 TDLKYWI
+95 
-102 PATATE
+102 
-108 GTVTYKSGNTT
+108 
-119 YTLKSDG
+119 
-126 KKVTTSTSTKKAV
+126 
-139 KKTNSN
+139 
-145 KNTKKVVKE
+145 
-154 STKKTATKTINGVK
+154 KKTASKKAASNKITLVRNAYVYDKNGKRLDKYMGSAKYTTIAKGVTVTSTGTKTINGVK

-287 KNAYIYDKNG
+287 KNAYIYDNNG

-395 GDNQFVKAANVGKIS
+395 SDNQFVKAANVGKIS

-429 DNTVDPNVTKVT
+429 DDTVDPNVTKVT

-489 SSGRGYLKQSDVA
+489 SSGRGYLKDTDVA
-502 VSGKILTPVNTPEQA
+502 VSGKTLTPVNTPEQA

-522 VATAADK
+522 VATAANK
-529 TKLLQ
+529 AKLLQ

-549 FASSDAKAAYD
+549 LASSDVKAAYD
-560 RAITNGTAVNNDATA
+560 KAISDGTTVNNDATA

-592 KLNGKKITVSSI
+592 KLDGKRVAVANMT
-604 SNLTPAEVTSIVQLV
+604 NLTSDEMAAIIKVV
-619 ATANNVPESSIQLSN
+619 ANANNVAESSVQL
-634 SGALTIVTNGYT
+634 TTNGSLSISVNGAA
-646 QVLNLSDYVTQTSA
+646 QILNLGDYVTQA
-660 TSTN
+660 AVANN

>member
-1 MKLSHKLVMVSA
+1 MVSA
-13 AVLMGVSPVLGMA
+13 AALMSVAPLLGTA
-26 ENTVSV
+26 ENVNTV
-32 QAATKSTN
+32 QAAPKKTT
-40 GVHNTYGK
+40 
-48 NSKVKVTKTMKFV
+48 SKKAASNKITLVRNAYVYDK
-61 DRNGKK
+61 NGKRLDK
-67 TSKTAPK
+67 YMGSAKYTTIAK
-74 GGIYTIWNVKNI
+74 GV
-86 DGQVYYSIQ
+86 
-95 TDLKYWI
+95 
-102 PATATE
+102 
-108 GTVTYKSGNTT
+108 TVT
-119 YTLKSDG
+119 
-126 KKVTTSTSTKKAV
+126 STG
-139 KKTNSN
+139 
-145 KNTKKVVKE
+145 
-154 STKKTATKTINGVK
+154 TKTINGVK

-287 KNAYIYDKNG
+287 KNAYIYDNNG

-395 GDNQFVKAANVGKIS
+395 SDNQFVKAANVGKIS

-489 SSGRGYLKQSDVA
+489 SSGRGYLKASDVA
-502 VSGKILTPVNTPEQA
+502 VSGKTLTPVNTQEQA
-517 RADVT
+517 KEDVT
-522 VATAADK
+522 VATAANK
-529 TKLLQ
+529 AKLLQ

-549 FASSDAKAAYD
+549 LASSDVKAAYD
-560 RAITNGTAVNNDATA
+560 KAISDGTAVNNDATA

-592 KLNGKKITVSSI
+592 KLDGKRVAVANMT
-604 SNLTPAEVTSIVQLV
+604 NLTSDEIAAIIKVV
-619 ATANNVPESSIQLSN
+619 ANANNVAESSVQL
-634 SGALTIVTNGYT
+634 TTNGSLSISVNGAA
-646 QVLNLSDYVTQTSA
+646 QILNLGDYVTQA
-660 TSTN
+660 AVANN

>member
-1 MKLSHKLVMVSA
+1 MVSA
-13 AVLMGVSPVLGMA
+13 AALMSVAPLLGTA
-26 ENTVSV
+26 ENVNTV
-32 QAATKSTN
+32 QAAPKKTT
-40 GVHNTYGK
+40 
-48 NSKVKVTKTMKFV
+48 SKKAASNKITLVRNAYVYDK
-61 DRNGKK
+61 NGKRLDK
-67 TSKTAPK
+67 YMGSAKYTTIAK
-74 GGIYTIWNVKNI
+74 GV
-86 DGQVYYSIQ
+86 
-95 TDLKYWI
+95 
-102 PATATE
+102 
-108 GTVTYKSGNTT
+108 TVT
-119 YTLKSDG
+119 
-126 KKVTTSTSTKKAV
+126 STG
-139 KKTNSN
+139 
-145 KNTKKVVKE
+145 
-154 STKKTATKTINGVK
+154 TKTINGVK

-287 KNAYIYDKNG
+287 KNAYIYDNNG

-395 GDNQFVKAANVGKIS
+395 SDNQFVKAANVGKIS

-489 SSGRGYLKQSDVA
+489 SSGRGYLKKSDVA
-502 VSGKILTPVNTPEQA
+502 VSGKILTPVNTLEQA
-517 RADVT
+517 REDVT
-522 VATAADK
+522 VATAANK
-529 TKLLQ
+529 AKLLQ

-542 KNSEAYK
+542 KSSEAYK
-549 FASSDAKAAYD
+549 LASSDVKAAYD
-560 RAITNGTAVNNDATA
+560 KAISDGTTVNNDATA

-592 KLNGKKITVSSI
+592 KLDGKRVAVANMT
-604 SNLTPAEVTSIVQLV
+604 NLTSDEMAAIIKVV
-619 ATANNVPESSIQLSN
+619 ANANNVAESSVQL
-634 SGALTIVTNGYT
+634 TTNGSLSISVNGAA
-646 QVLNLSDYVTQTSA
+646 QILNLGDYVTQA
-660 TSTN
+660 AVANN

>member
-1 MKLSHKLVMVSA
+1 MVSA
-13 AVLMGVSPVLGMA
+13 AALMSVAPLLGTA
-26 ENTVSV
+26 ENVNTV
-32 QAATKSTN
+32 QAAPKKTT
-40 GVHNTYGK
+40 
-48 NSKVKVTKTMKFV
+48 SKKAASNKITLVRNAYVYDK
-61 DRNGKK
+61 NGKRLDK
-67 TSKTAPK
+67 YMGSAKYTTIAK
-74 GGIYTIWNVKNI
+74 GV
-86 DGQVYYSIQ
+86 
-95 TDLKYWI
+95 
-102 PATATE
+102 
-108 GTVTYKSGNTT
+108 TVT
-119 YTLKSDG
+119 
-126 KKVTTSTSTKKAV
+126 STG
-139 KKTNSN
+139 
-145 KNTKKVVKE
+145 
-154 STKKTATKTINGVK
+154 TKTINGVK

-266 NQESSVSNDA
+266 NQESSVSNDV

-287 KNAYIYDKNG
+287 KNAYIYDNNG

-347 VKATSITM
+347 VKVTSITM

-395 GDNQFVKAANVGKIS
+395 SDNQFVKAANVGKIS

-489 SSGRGYLKQSDVA
+489 SSGRGYLKKSDVA
-502 VSGKILTPVNTPEQA
+502 VSGKTLTPVNTQEQA
-517 RADVT
+517 KEDVT
-522 VATAADK
+522 VATAANK
-529 TKLLQ
+529 AKLLQ

-549 FASSDAKAAYD
+549 LASSDVKAAYD
-560 RAITNGTAVNNDATA
+560 KAISDGTAVNNDATA

-592 KLNGKKITVSSI
+592 KLDGKRVAVANMT
-604 SNLTPAEVTSIVQLV
+604 NLTSDEMAAIIKVV
-619 ATANNVPESSIQLSN
+619 ANANNVAESSVQL
-634 SGALTIVTNGYT
+634 TTNGSLSISVNGAA
-646 QVLNLSDYVTQTSA
+646 QILNLGDYVTQA
-660 TSTN
+660 AVANN

>member
-13 AVLMGVSPVLGMA
+13 AALMSVAPLLGTA
-26 ENTVSV
+26 ENVNTV
-32 QAATKSTN
+32 QAAPKKTT
-40 GVHNTYGK
+40 
-48 NSKVKVTKTMKFV
+48 SKKAASNKITLVRNAYVYDK
-61 DRNGKK
+61 NGKRLDK
-67 TSKTAPK
+67 YMGSAKYTTIAK
-74 GGIYTIWNVKNI
+74 GV
-86 DGQVYYSIQ
+86 
-95 TDLKYWI
+95 
-102 PATATE
+102 
-108 GTVTYKSGNTT
+108 TVT
-119 YTLKSDG
+119 
-126 KKVTTSTSTKKAV
+126 STG
-139 KKTNSN
+139 
-145 KNTKKVVKE
+145 
-154 STKKTATKTINGVK
+154 TKTINGVK

-395 GDNQFVKAANVGKIS
+395 SDNQFVKAANVGKIS

-489 SSGRGYLKQSDVA
+489 SSGRGYLKDTDVA
-502 VSGKILTPVNTPEQA
+502 VSGKTLTPVNTPEQA
-517 RADVT
+517 REDVT
-522 VATAADK
+522 VATAANK
-529 TKLLQ
+529 AKLLQ

-549 FASSDAKAAYD
+549 LASSDVKAAYD
-560 RAITNGTAVNNDATA
+560 KAISDGTTVNNDATA

-592 KLNGKKITVSSI
+592 KLDGKRVAVANMT
-604 SNLTPAEVTSIVQLV
+604 NLTSDEIAAIIKVV
-619 ATANNVPESSIQLSN
+619 ANANNVAESSVQL
-634 SGALTIVTNGYT
+634 TTNGSLSISVNGAA
-646 QVLNLSDYVTQTSA
+646 QILNLGDYVTQA
-660 TSTN
+660 AVANN

>member
-1 MKLSHKLVMVSA
+1 MVSA
-13 AVLMGVSPVLGMA
+13 AALMSVAPLLGTA
-26 ENTVSV
+26 ENVNTV
-32 QAATKSTN
+32 QAA
-40 GVHNTYGK
+40 
-48 NSKVKVTKTMKFV
+48 
-61 DRNGKK
+61 
-67 TSKTAPK
+67 P
-74 GGIYTIWNVKNI
+74 
-86 DGQVYYSIQ
+86 
-95 TDLKYWI
+95 
-102 PATATE
+102 
-108 GTVTYKSGNTT
+108 
-119 YTLKSDG
+119 
-126 KKVTTSTSTKKAV
+126 
-139 KKTNSN
+139 
-145 KNTKKVVKE
+145 
-154 STKKTATKTINGVK
+154 KKTASKKAASNKITLVRNAYVYDKNGKRLDKYMGSAKYTTIAKGVTVTSTGTKTINGVK

-287 KNAYIYDKNG
+287 KNAYIYDNNG

-367 TKKKTVKKGKTVKA
+367 TKKKTVKKGKTIKA

-395 GDNQFVKAANVGKIS
+395 SDNQFVKAANVGKIS

-489 SSGRGYLKQSDVA
+489 SSGRGYLKDSDVA
-502 VSGKILTPVNTPEQA
+502 VSGKTLTPVNTQEQA
-517 RADVT
+517 REDVT
-522 VATAADK
+522 VATAANK
-529 TKLLQ
+529 AKLLQ

-549 FASSDAKAAYD
+549 LASSDVKAAYD
-560 RAITNGTAVNNDATA
+560 KAISDGTTVNNDATA

-586 IVSAKA
+586 IVSAKS
-592 KLNGKKITVSSI
+592 KLDGKRVAVANMT
-604 SNLTPAEVTSIVQLV
+604 NLTSDEMAAIIKVV
-619 ATANNVPESSIQLSN
+619 ANANNVAESSVQL
-634 SGALTIVTNGYT
+634 TTNGSLSISVNGAA
-646 QVLNLSDYVTQTSA
+646 QILNLGDYVTQA
-660 TSTN
+660 AVANN

>member
-13 AVLMGVSPVLGMA
+13 AALMSVAPLLGTA
-26 ENTVSV
+26 ENVNTV
-32 QAATKSTN
+32 QAAPKKTT
-40 GVHNTYGK
+40 
-48 NSKVKVTKTMKFV
+48 SKKAANNKITLVRNAYVYDK
-61 DRNGKK
+61 NGKRLDK
-67 TSKTAPK
+67 YMGSAKYTTIAK
-74 GGIYTIWNVKNI
+74 GV
-86 DGQVYYSIQ
+86 
-95 TDLKYWI
+95 
-102 PATATE
+102 
-108 GTVTYKSGNTT
+108 TVT
-119 YTLKSDG
+119 
-126 KKVTTSTSTKKAV
+126 STG
-139 KKTNSN
+139 
-145 KNTKKVVKE
+145 
-154 STKKTATKTINGVK
+154 TKTINGVK

-287 KNAYIYDKNG
+287 KNAYIYDNNG

-347 VKATSITM
+347 VKVTSITM

-395 GDNQFVKAANVGKIS
+395 SDNQFVKAANVGKIS

-462 EGQSQQVSELRYIAT
+462 AGQSQQVSELRYIAT

-489 SSGRGYLKQSDVA
+489 SSGRGYLKKSDVA
-502 VSGKILTPVNTPEQA
+502 VSGKILTPVNTQEQA
-517 RADVT
+517 REDVT
-522 VATAADK
+522 VATAANK
-529 TKLLQ
+529 AKLLQ

-549 FASSDAKAAYD
+549 LASSDVKAAYD
-560 RAITNGTAVNNDATA
+560 KAISDGTTVNNDATA

-592 KLNGKKITVSSI
+592 KLDGKRVAVANMT
-604 SNLTPAEVTSIVQLV
+604 NLTSDEMAAIIKVV
-619 ATANNVPESSIQLSN
+619 ANANNVAESSVQL
-634 SGALTIVTNGYT
+634 TTNGSLSISVNGAA
-646 QVLNLSDYVTQTSA
+646 QILNLGDYVTQA
-660 TSTN
+660 AVANN

>member
-1 MKLSHKLVMVSA
+1 MVSA
-13 AVLMGVSPVLGMA
+13 AALMSVAPLLGTA
-26 ENTVSV
+26 ENVNTV
-32 QAATKSTN
+32 QAAPKKTT
-40 GVHNTYGK
+40 
-48 NSKVKVTKTMKFV
+48 SKKAASNKITLVRNAYVYDK
-61 DRNGKK
+61 NGKRLDK
-67 TSKTAPK
+67 YMGSAKYTTIAK
-74 GGIYTIWNVKNI
+74 GV
-86 DGQVYYSIQ
+86 
-95 TDLKYWI
+95 
-102 PATATE
+102 
-108 GTVTYKSGNTT
+108 TVT
-119 YTLKSDG
+119 
-126 KKVTTSTSTKKAV
+126 STG
-139 KKTNSN
+139 
-145 KNTKKVVKE
+145 
-154 STKKTATKTINGVK
+154 TKTINGVK

-395 GDNQFVKAANVGKIS
+395 SDNQFVKAANVGKIS

-429 DNTVDPNVTKVT
+429 DDTVDPNVTKVT

-489 SSGRGYLKQSDVA
+489 SSGRGYLKDSDVA
-502 VSGKILTPVNTPEQA
+502 VSGKTLTPVNTPEQA
-517 RADVT
+517 REDVT
-522 VATAADK
+522 VATAANK
-529 TKLLQ
+529 AKLLQ

-549 FASSDAKAAYD
+549 LASSDVKAAYD
-560 RAITNGTAVNNDATA
+560 KAISDGTTVNNDATA

-592 KLNGKKITVSSI
+592 KLDGKRVAVANMT
-604 SNLTPAEVTSIVQLV
+604 NLTSDEMAAIIKVV
-619 ATANNVPESSIQLSN
+619 ANANNVAESSVQL
-634 SGALTIVTNGYT
+634 TTNGSLSISVNGAA
-646 QVLNLSDYVTQTSA
+646 QILNLGDYVTQA
-660 TSTN
+660 AVANN

>member
-1 MKLSHKLVMVSA
+1 MVSA
-13 AVLMGVSPVLGMA
+13 AALMSVAPLLGTA
-26 ENTVSV
+26 ENVNTV
-32 QAATKSTN
+32 QAAPKKTT
-40 GVHNTYGK
+40 
-48 NSKVKVTKTMKFV
+48 SKKAASNKITLVRNAYVYDK
-61 DRNGKK
+61 NGKRLDK
-67 TSKTAPK
+67 YMGSAKYTTIAK
-74 GGIYTIWNVKNI
+74 GV
-86 DGQVYYSIQ
+86 
-95 TDLKYWI
+95 
-102 PATATE
+102 
-108 GTVTYKSGNTT
+108 TVT
-119 YTLKSDG
+119 
-126 KKVTTSTSTKKAV
+126 STG
-139 KKTNSN
+139 
-145 KNTKKVVKE
+145 
-154 STKKTATKTINGVK
+154 TKTINGVK

-236 QTINGKKYYQ
+236 QIINGKKYYQ

-287 KNAYIYDKNG
+287 KNAYIYDNNG

-395 GDNQFVKAANVGKIS
+395 SDNQFVKAANVGKIS

-489 SSGRGYLKQSDVA
+489 SSGRGYLKASDVA
-502 VSGKILTPVNTPEQA
+502 VSGKTLTPVNTQEQA
-517 RADVT
+517 KEDVT
-522 VATAADK
+522 VATAANK
-529 TKLLQ
+529 AKLLQ

-549 FASSDAKAAYD
+549 LASSDVKAAYD
-560 RAITNGTAVNNDATA
+560 KAISDGTAVNNDATA

-592 KLNGKKITVSSI
+592 KLDGKRVAVANMT
-604 SNLTPAEVTSIVQLV
+604 NLTSDEMAAIIKVV
-619 ATANNVPESSIQLSN
+619 ANANNVAESSVQL
-634 SGALTIVTNGYT
+634 TTNGSLSISVNGAA
-646 QVLNLSDYVTQTSA
+646 QILNLGDYVTQA
-660 TSTN
+660 AVANN

>member
-1 MKLSHKLVMVSA
+1 MVSA
-13 AVLMGVSPVLGMA
+13 AALMSVAPLLGTA
-26 ENTVSV
+26 ENVNTV
-32 QAATKSTN
+32 QAAPKKTT
-40 GVHNTYGK
+40 
-48 NSKVKVTKTMKFV
+48 SKKAASNKITLVRNAYVYDK
-61 DRNGKK
+61 NGKRLDK
-67 TSKTAPK
+67 YMGSAKYTTIAK
-74 GGIYTIWNVKNI
+74 GV
-86 DGQVYYSIQ
+86 
-95 TDLKYWI
+95 
-102 PATATE
+102 
-108 GTVTYKSGNTT
+108 TVT
-119 YTLKSDG
+119 
-126 KKVTTSTSTKKAV
+126 STG
-139 KKTNSN
+139 
-145 KNTKKVVKE
+145 
-154 STKKTATKTINGVK
+154 TKTINGVK

-287 KNAYIYDKNG
+287 KNAYIYDNNG

-395 GDNQFVKAANVGKIS
+395 SDNQFVKAANVGKIS

-489 SSGRGYLKQSDVA
+489 SSGRGYLKYSDVA
-502 VSGKILTPVNTPEQA
+502 VSGKTLTPVNTPEQA
-517 RADVT
+517 REDVT
-522 VATAADK
+522 VATAANK
-529 TKLLQ
+529 AKLLQ

-542 KNSEAYK
+542 KSSEAYK
-549 FASSDAKAAYD
+549 LASSDVKAAYD
-560 RAITNGTAVNNDATA
+560 KAISDGTTVNNDATA

-592 KLNGKKITVSSI
+592 KLDGKRVAVANMT
-604 SNLTPAEVTSIVQLV
+604 NLTSDEMAAIIKVV
-619 ATANNVPESSIQLSN
+619 ANANNVAESSVQL
-634 SGALTIVTNGYT
+634 TTNGSLSISVNGAA
-646 QVLNLSDYVTQTSA
+646 QILNLGDYVTQA
-660 TSTN
+660 AVANN

>member
-1 MKLSHKLVMVSA
+1 MVSA
-13 AVLMGVSPVLGMA
+13 AALMSVAPLLGTA
-26 ENTVSV
+26 ENVNTV
-32 QAATKSTN
+32 QAAPKKTT
-40 GVHNTYGK
+40 
-48 NSKVKVTKTMKFV
+48 SKKAASNKITLVRNAYVYDK
-61 DRNGKK
+61 NGKRLDK
-67 TSKTAPK
+67 YMGSAKYTTIAK
-74 GGIYTIWNVKNI
+74 GV
-86 DGQVYYSIQ
+86 
-95 TDLKYWI
+95 
-102 PATATE
+102 
-108 GTVTYKSGNTT
+108 TVT
-119 YTLKSDG
+119 
-126 KKVTTSTSTKKAV
+126 STG
-139 KKTNSN
+139 
-145 KNTKKVVKE
+145 
-154 STKKTATKTINGVK
+154 TKTINGVK

-287 KNAYIYDKNG
+287 KNAYIYDNNG

-395 GDNQFVKAANVGKIS
+395 SDNQFVKAANVGKIS

-429 DNTVDPNVTKVT
+429 DDTVDPNVTKVT

-489 SSGRGYLKQSDVA
+489 SSGRGYLKDSDVA
-502 VSGKILTPVNTPEQA
+502 VSGKTLTPVNTQEQA
-517 RADVT
+517 REDVT
-522 VATAADK
+522 VATAANK
-529 TKLLQ
+529 AKLLQ

-542 KNSEAYK
+542 KSSEAYK
-549 FASSDAKAAYD
+549 LASSDVKAAYD
-560 RAITNGTAVNNDATA
+560 KAISDGTTVNNDATA

-592 KLNGKKITVSSI
+592 KLDGKRVAVANMT
-604 SNLTPAEVTSIVQLV
+604 NLTSDEMAAIIKVV
-619 ATANNVPESSIQLSN
+619 ANANNVAESSVQL
-634 SGALTIVTNGYT
+634 TTNGSLSISVNGAA
-646 QVLNLSDYVTQTSA
+646 QILNLGDYVTQA
-660 TSTN
+660 AVANN

>member
-1 MKLSHKLVMVSA
+1 MVSA
-13 AVLMGVSPVLGMA
+13 AALMSVAPLLGTA
-26 ENTVSV
+26 ENVNTV
-32 QAATKSTN
+32 QAAPKKTT
-40 GVHNTYGK
+40 
-48 NSKVKVTKTMKFV
+48 SKKAASNKITLVRNAYVYDK
-61 DRNGKK
+61 NGKRLDK
-67 TSKTAPK
+67 YMGSAKYTTIAK
-74 GGIYTIWNVKNI
+74 GV
-86 DGQVYYSIQ
+86 
-95 TDLKYWI
+95 
-102 PATATE
+102 
-108 GTVTYKSGNTT
+108 TVT
-119 YTLKSDG
+119 
-126 KKVTTSTSTKKAV
+126 STG
-139 KKTNSN
+139 
-145 KNTKKVVKE
+145 
-154 STKKTATKTINGVK
+154 TKTINGVK

-287 KNAYIYDKNG
+287 KNAYIYDNNG

-395 GDNQFVKAANVGKIS
+395 SDNQFVKAANVGKIS

-489 SSGRGYLKQSDVA
+489 SSGRGYLKASDVA
-502 VSGKILTPVNTPEQA
+502 VSGKTLTPVNTQEQA
-517 RADVT
+517 KEDVT
-522 VATAADK
+522 VATAANK
-529 TKLLQ
+529 AKLLQ

-549 FASSDAKAAYD
+549 LASSDVKAAYD
-560 RAITNGTAVNNDATA
+560 KAISDGTTVNNDATA

-592 KLNGKKITVSSI
+592 KLDGKRVAVANMT
-604 SNLTPAEVTSIVQLV
+604 NLTSDEIAAIIKVV
-619 ATANNVPESSIQLSN
+619 ANANNVAESSVQL
-634 SGALTIVTNGYT
+634 TTNGSLSISVNGAA
-646 QVLNLSDYVTQTSA
+646 QILNLGDYVTQA
-660 TSTN
+660 AVANN

>member
-1 MKLSHKLVMVSA
+1 MVSA
-13 AVLMGVSPVLGMA
+13 AALMSVAPLLGTA
-26 ENTVSV
+26 ENVNTV
-32 QAATKSTN
+32 QAAPKKTT
-40 GVHNTYGK
+40 
-48 NSKVKVTKTMKFV
+48 SKKAASNKITLVRNAYVYDK
-61 DRNGKK
+61 NGKRLDK
-67 TSKTAPK
+67 YMGSAKYTTIAK
-74 GGIYTIWNVKNI
+74 GV
-86 DGQVYYSIQ
+86 
-95 TDLKYWI
+95 
-102 PATATE
+102 
-108 GTVTYKSGNTT
+108 TVT
-119 YTLKSDG
+119 
-126 KKVTTSTSTKKAV
+126 STG
-139 KKTNSN
+139 
-145 KNTKKVVKE
+145 
-154 STKKTATKTINGVK
+154 TKTINGVK

-287 KNAYIYDKNG
+287 KNAYIYDNNG

-395 GDNQFVKAANVGKIS
+395 SDNQFVKAANVGKIS

-489 SSGRGYLKQSDVA
+489 SSGRGYLKDSDVA
-502 VSGKILTPVNTPEQA
+502 VSGKTLTPVNTPEQA
-517 RADVT
+517 REDVT
-522 VATAADK
+522 VATAANK
-529 TKLLQ
+529 AKLLQ

-549 FASSDAKAAYD
+549 LASSDVKAAYD
-560 RAITNGTAVNNDATA
+560 KAISDGTTVNNDATA

-586 IVSAKA
+586 IVSAKS
-592 KLNGKKITVSSI
+592 KLDGKRVAVANMT
-604 SNLTPAEVTSIVQLV
+604 NLTSDEMAAIIKVV
-619 ATANNVPESSIQLSN
+619 ANANNVAESSVQL
-634 SGALTIVTNGYT
+634 TTNGSLSISVNGAA
-646 QVLNLSDYVTQTSA
+646 QILNLGDYVTQA
-660 TSTN
+660 AVANN

>member
-13 AVLMGVSPVLGMA
+13 AALMSVAPLLGTA
-26 ENTVSV
+26 ENVNTV
-32 QAATKSTN
+32 QAAPKKTT
-40 GVHNTYGK
+40 
-48 NSKVKVTKTMKFV
+48 SKKAASNKITLVRNAYVYDK
-61 DRNGKK
+61 NGKRLDK
-67 TSKTAPK
+67 YMGSAKYTTIAK
-74 GGIYTIWNVKNI
+74 GV
-86 DGQVYYSIQ
+86 
-95 TDLKYWI
+95 
-102 PATATE
+102 
-108 GTVTYKSGNTT
+108 TVT
-119 YTLKSDG
+119 
-126 KKVTTSTSTKKAV
+126 STG
-139 KKTNSN
+139 
-145 KNTKKVVKE
+145 
-154 STKKTATKTINGVK
+154 TKTINGVK

-266 NQESSVSNDA
+266 NQESSVSNDV

-287 KNAYIYDKNG
+287 KNAYIYDNNG

-347 VKATSITM
+347 VKVTSITM

-395 GDNQFVKAANVGKIS
+395 SDNQFVKAANVGKIS

-489 SSGRGYLKQSDVA
+489 SSGRGYLKDTDVA
-502 VSGKILTPVNTPEQA
+502 VSGKTLTPVNTPEQA
-517 RADVT
+517 REDVT
-522 VATAADK
+522 VATAANK
-529 TKLLQ
+529 AKLLQ

-549 FASSDAKAAYD
+549 LASSDVKAAYD
-560 RAITNGTAVNNDATA
+560 KAISDGTTVNNDATA

-592 KLNGKKITVSSI
+592 KLDGKRVAVANMT
-604 SNLTPAEVTSIVQLV
+604 NLTSDEMAAIIKVV
-619 ATANNVPESSIQLSN
+619 ANANNVAESSVQL
-634 SGALTIVTNGYT
+634 TTNGSLSISVNGAA
-646 QVLNLSDYVTQTSA
+646 QILNLGDYVTQA
-660 TSTN
+660 AVANN

>member
-1 MKLSHKLVMVSA
+1 MVSA
-13 AVLMGVSPVLGMA
+13 AALMSVAPLLGTA
-26 ENTVSV
+26 ENVNTV
-32 QAATKSTN
+32 QAAPKKTT
-40 GVHNTYGK
+40 
-48 NSKVKVTKTMKFV
+48 SKKAASNKITLVRNAYVYDK
-61 DRNGKK
+61 NGKRLDK
-67 TSKTAPK
+67 YMGSAKYTTIAK
-74 GGIYTIWNVKNI
+74 GV
-86 DGQVYYSIQ
+86 
-95 TDLKYWI
+95 
-102 PATATE
+102 
-108 GTVTYKSGNTT
+108 TVT
-119 YTLKSDG
+119 
-126 KKVTTSTSTKKAV
+126 STG
-139 KKTNSN
+139 
-145 KNTKKVVKE
+145 
-154 STKKTATKTINGVK
+154 TKTINGVK

-287 KNAYIYDKNG
+287 KNAYIYDNNG

-347 VKATSITM
+347 VKVTSITM

-395 GDNQFVKAANVGKIS
+395 SDNQFVKAANVGKIS

-489 SSGRGYLKQSDVA
+489 SSGRGYLKASDVA
-502 VSGKILTPVNTPEQA
+502 VSGKTLTPVNTPEQA
-517 RADVT
+517 REDVT
-522 VATAADK
+522 VATAANK
-529 TKLLQ
+529 AKLLQ

-549 FASSDAKAAYD
+549 LASSDVKAAYD
-560 RAITNGTAVNNDATA
+560 KAISDGTTVNNDATA

-592 KLNGKKITVSSI
+592 KLDGKRVAVANMT
-604 SNLTPAEVTSIVQLV
+604 NLTSDEIAAIIKVV
-619 ATANNVPESSIQLSN
+619 ANANNVAESSVQL
-634 SGALTIVTNGYT
+634 TTNGSLSISVNGAA
-646 QVLNLSDYVTQTSA
+646 QILNLGDYVTQA
-660 TSTN
+660 AVANN